1 MLSQNLIPF
10 AYHECIRP
18 EKTEKIDPISPDYA
32 CIMSLCQTLAKWI
45 LTRFQPEASG
55 NESAT
60 NHRPIAGGCRV
71 ELYVELYVS
80 AFGLLSFPYFAS
92 HIPIQ
97 SASPRLG
104 SQLSLG
110 SSTHVPP
117 SVHGLPAIP
126 PHACFFGVLHS
137 PG

>member
-1 MLSQNLIPF
+1 M
-10 AYHECIRP
+10 YHEFVSNP
-18 EKTEKIDPISPDYA
+18 GEVDFDPISTGKLPV
-32 CIMSLCQTLAKWI
+32 MS
-45 LTRFQPEASG
+45 P
-55 NESAT
+55 AT

-80 AFGLLSFPYFAS
+80 AFGLLSFPYFVS

-110 SSTHVPP
+110 SSTHFPP
-117 SVHGLPAIP
+117 SMHGLPAIP
-126 PHACFFGVLHS
+126 PHACFFGILHS